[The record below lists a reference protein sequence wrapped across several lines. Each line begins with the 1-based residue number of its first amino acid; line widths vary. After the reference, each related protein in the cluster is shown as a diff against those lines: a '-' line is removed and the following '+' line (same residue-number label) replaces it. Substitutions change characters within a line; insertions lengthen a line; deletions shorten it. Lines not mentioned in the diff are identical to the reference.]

1 MSKLPLQFRTPD
13 VDAEW
18 ADSRKTHMAV
28 ATAIH
33 AISAPLRSA
42 EAIWEAPTWAEWDT
56 VHVAVENYVG
66 AGVFPAEDDGRY
78 QWGEEAVLLSQ
89 STDEA

>member
-1 MSKLPLQFRTPD
+1 MLTLRQHRHEPRHEKRPVNHKR
-13 VDAEW
+13 ANY
-18 ADSRKTHMAV
+18 
-28 ATAIH
+28 
-33 AISAPLRSA
+33 AISGPLRSA

-89 STDEA
+89 SIDEA

>member
-1 MSKLPLQFRTPD
+1 M
-13 VDAEW
+13 
-18 ADSRKTHMAV
+18 RKEPN
-28 ATAIH
+28 H
-33 AISAPLRSA
+33 AISGPLRSA

>member
-28 ATAIH
+28 ATAIDQH
-33 AISAPLRSA
+33 NRPASAGP
-42 EAIWEAPTWAEWDT
+42 
-56 VHVAVENYVG
+56 G
-66 AGVFPAEDDGRY
+66 
-78 QWGEEAVLLSQ
+78 
-89 STDEA
+89 